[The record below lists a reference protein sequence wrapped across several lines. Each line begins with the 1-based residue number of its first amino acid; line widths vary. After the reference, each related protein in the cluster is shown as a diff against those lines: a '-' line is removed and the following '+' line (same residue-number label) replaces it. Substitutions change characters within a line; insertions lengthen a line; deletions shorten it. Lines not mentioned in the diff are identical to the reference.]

1 VSTKPYVGKFP
12 TSIEFCIL
20 WVFFP
25 QQTVLYI
32 LMKGLFRFKMSET
45 MQLRSLPPAPLL
57 KAARRLMRP
66 LVRLMMRSGLT
77 FPILAD
83 MLRSLFVEVA
93 VNDILTDPKSRTDS
107 RISLLTGV
115 HRKEIRRLR
124 ELPADLASGVP
135 DIVTLGSQVVARWVG
150 TPLFTDEVGRPR
162 PLVRIRQ
169 DATDSDPSF
178 EALVESVTS
187 DVRPRAVLDDLLG
200 HGVVLMDSND
210 RVQLNAA
217 AFIPRPGGE
226 EQLFYFA
233 RNLHDHVAAA
243 VANIS
248 ASGAPRF
255 LDRSVHYDRLTPEQA
270 KELEGYARTAA
281 MQTLLDVN
289 RRALEMTEAIP
300 DSVVL
305 APRRINLGIYVF
317 DDDDLAAAEDAP

>member
-1 VSTKPYVGKFP
+1 
-12 TSIEFCIL
+12 
-20 WVFFP
+20 
-25 QQTVLYI
+25 
-32 LMKGLFRFKMSET
+32 MSET
-45 MQLRSLPPAPLL
+45 DLPRTLPPTPLL

-83 MLRSLFVEVA
+83 MLRALFVEVA
-93 VNDILTDPKSRTDS
+93 VSDILTDPKARTDS

-124 ELPADLASGVP
+124 GLPEDQAAGVP
-135 DIVTLGSQVVARWVG
+135 DVVTLASQLIARWVG
-150 TPLFTDEVGRPR
+150 SAPYTDDAGQPR
-162 PLVRIRQ
+162 PLARNKQ
-169 DATDSDPSF
+169 DAQGSEPSF

-200 HGVVLMDSND
+200 HGVVLMDVDD
-210 RVQLNAA
+210 RVQLNTA

-248 ASGAPRF
+248 ASGTPRF
-255 LDRSVHYDRLTPEQA
+255 LDRSVHYDRLTHAQA
-270 KELEGYARTAA
+270 TELEEYARKAA
-281 MQTLLDVN
+281 MQVLLDVN
-289 RRALEMTEAIP
+289 RRALELTEAAP
-300 DSVVL
+300 DNQD
-305 APRRINLGIYVF
+305 AAQRRINLGIYVF
-317 DDDDLAAAEDAP
+317 DADEKLAAGGAS

>member
-1 VSTKPYVGKFP
+1 MCLTDHHRP
-12 TSIEFCIL
+12 
-20 WVFFP
+20 
-25 QQTVLYI
+25 
-32 LMKGLFRFKMSET
+32 
-45 MQLRSLPPAPLL
+45 LPPTPLL

-93 VNDILTDPKSRTDS
+93 VNDILTDAKARTDS

-115 HRKEIRRLR
+115 YRKEIRRLR
-124 ELPADLASGVP
+124 ELPDDLASEVP
-135 DIVTLGSQVVARWVG
+135 DVVTLASQVIARWAG
-150 TPLFTDEVGRPR
+150 TPSFTDEAGHPR
-162 PLVRIRQ
+162 PLVRISQ
-169 DATDSDPSF
+169 DAADGEPSF

-200 HGVVLMDSND
+200 QGVVLMDSND
-210 RVQLNAA
+210 RVQLSTA
-217 AFIPRPGGE
+217 AFIPRSGGE

-270 KELEGYARTAA
+270 KELEDYARTAA
-281 MQTLLDVN
+281 MQVLLDVN
-289 RRALEMTEAIP
+289 RRALEMTEASP
-300 DSVVL
+300 DRYVPT
-305 APRRINLGIYVF
+305 PRRINLGIYVF
-317 DDDDLAAAEDAP
+317 DDDDSVAGAAL

>member
-1 VSTKPYVGKFP
+1 MSDAAEFRPLPAVS
-12 TSIEFCIL
+12 
-20 WVFFP
+20 
-25 QQTVLYI
+25 
-32 LMKGLFRFKMSET
+32 
-45 MQLRSLPPAPLL
+45 LL

-93 VNDILTDPKSRTDS
+93 VNDILTEPKARTDS

-124 ELPADLASGVP
+124 GLPADLASEGFEA
-135 DIVTLGSQVVARWVG
+135 TLGSQVVARWVG
-150 TPLFTDEVGRPR
+150 TPTFMNEAGQPR
-162 PLVRIRQ
+162 PLVRVRQ
-169 DATDSDPSF
+169 DRPNGEPSF

-187 DVRPRAVLDDLLG
+187 DVRPRAVLDDLRG
-200 HGVVLMDSND
+200 HGVVLLDLHD
-210 RVQLNAA
+210 RVQLNTA

-248 ASGAPRF
+248 GSGAPRF

-270 KELEGYARTAA
+270 KDLEHYARTAA
-281 MQTLLDVN
+281 MQVLLDVN
-289 RRALEMTEAIP
+289 RRALEMTESSL
-300 DSVVL
+300 DTVVL
-305 APRRINLGIYVF
+305 TPRRINLGIYVF
-317 DDDDLAAAEDAP
+317 DGDDHAAAEGEP

>member
-1 VSTKPYVGKFP
+1 MY
-12 TSIEFCIL
+12 EAA
-20 WVFFP
+20 
-25 QQTVLYI
+25 Q
-32 LMKGLFRFKMSET
+32 FRP
-45 MQLRSLPPAPLL
+45 LPAAPLL

-83 MLRSLFVEVA
+83 MLRSLFIEVA

-124 ELPADLASGVP
+124 ERPAEELASGAP
-135 DIVTLGSQVVARWVG
+135 DVVTLGSQVVARWVG
-150 TPLFTDEVGRPR
+150 TSSFTDQTGCPR

-169 DATDSDPSF
+169 DTSDGEPSF

-187 DVRPRAVLDDLLG
+187 DVRPRAVLDGLLG
-200 HGVVLMDSND
+200 NGVVSMDSND
-210 RVQLNAA
+210 RVQLNTA

-248 ASGAPRF
+248 ASGGPRF

-270 KELEGYARTAA
+270 GELEAYARTAA
-281 MQTLLDVN
+281 MQVLLDVN
-289 RRALEMTEAIP
+289 RRALEMTEPAL
-300 DSVVL
+300 DNFVL
-305 APRRINLGIYVF
+305 TPRRINLGIYVF
-317 DDDDLAAAEDAP
+317 DGDDSVAAEDAP

>member
-1 VSTKPYVGKFP
+1 MSTKPYVGKFP

-25 QQTVLYI
+25 HRAVLCP
-32 LMKGLFRFKMSET
+32 LRQGLIQRSMSET
-45 MQLRSLPPAPLL
+45 VQLRPLPPAPLL

-77 FPILAD
+77 FPLLAE

-93 VNDILTDPKSRTDS
+93 VNDILTDPKARTDS

-124 ELPADLASGVP
+124 ELPTNLASGVP
-135 DIVTLGSQVVARWVG
+135 DVVTLGSQVIARWVG
-150 TPLFTDEVGRPR
+150 TPSFTDAAGRPR

-169 DATDSDPSF
+169 DATDSELSF

-210 RVQLNAA
+210 RVQLNTA

-270 KELEGYARTAA
+270 KELEDYARTAA
-281 MQTLLDVN
+281 MQVLLDVN
-289 RRALEMTEAIP
+289 RRALEMTEATP
-300 DSVVL
+300 DVGVL
-305 APRRINLGIYVF
+305 TPRRINLGIYVF
-317 DDDDLAAAEDAP
+317 DDDDPMAAEGAP